1 MKRSIAT
8 ALLVVLAAAGST
20 ATASGT
26 TAHAAGAFNPRGIY
40 DCSVLQAAT
49 GIRVYVTSLQ
59 FKSHHRYTNGLKG
72 NGGKLV
78 GALSTGRYKRSG
90 SKIIPLS
97 GRLKKLHQTLLIQ
110 TADLAV
116 LDSKG
121 HFTSLGCYQ
130 RSSTQGTQGQPGGQ
144 TTPPG
149 GNQPA
154 FPVGIYDCYH
164 TGQQTNGSFSQTF
177 AGDITFWDDGTYSAS
192 IRGPGWN
199 QQGDT
204 INFTAG
210 GLWDDVNHR
219 HDVGT
224 WIPGGTAMPHATG
237 SFAGNQYTLVIRS
250 TRAGEGNPP
259 MTEFTGP
266 VPSSFNYCKHR

>member
-1 MKRSIAT
+1 VKRSIAT
-8 ALLVVLAAAGST
+8 TLLAALAVAVASAAP
-20 ATASGT
+20 ATGASV
-26 TAHAAGAFNPRGIY
+26 HAASAFNPRGIY

-49 GIRVYVTSLQ
+49 GVRVYVTSLQ

-72 NGGKLV
+72 GGGKLV
-78 GALSTGRYKRSG
+78 KALSTGRYKRSG

-97 GRLKKLHQTLLIQ
+97 GRLKKLHETLLIQ
-110 TADLAV
+110 RADLAV

-130 RSSTQGTQGQPGGQ
+130 RQSTQQQPGGQ
-144 TTPPG
+144 TTPPAENG
-149 GNQPA
+149 PA
-154 FPVGIYDCYH
+154 FPVGTYDCYH
-164 TGQQTNGSFSQTF
+164 TSQQTNGSFSQTF
-177 AGDITFWDDGTYSAS
+177 AANITFWDDGTYSGS

-210 GLWDDVNHR
+210 SMWDDANHR

-224 WIPGGTAMPHATG
+224 WVPGGTAMPHASGT
-237 SFAGNQYTLVIRS
+237 FAGNQYTLVIRS
-250 TRAGEGNPP
+250 TRTDEANPP
-259 MTEFTGP
+259 MTEFSGSL
-266 VPSSFNYCKHR
+266 PSSFFYCKPRV